1 MATIDT
7 TEDLLRLVRE
17 DSDFRA
23 TMRRELLTA
32 ELLEV
37 PHRLDTMER
46 GIAALLEHAA
56 TTNRRLDRIE
66 GRLDGVETDIT
77 VMKSDINGLGEAFR
91 REVQAQSSYRGAH
104 AQGASNKD
112 RVRISNLFA
121 QFHGIKRTDAIP
133 VRRRVLKSWLQGEN
147 TEVVESLNLRE
158 RVWETFLE
166 PDIVAEVHDLMTD
179 DDAEP
184 EFYIVVEAS
193 YTGEAEDINKATDH
207 AKIVRAVT
215 GLDAYPVVAAVLI
228 DDIEPETRRKL
239 YDDVQQFVAA
249 NDEDSAFWY
258 RLGAADLRPTEPR

>member
-7 TEDLLRLVRE
+7 SEDLLRLVRE

-37 PHRLDTMER
+37 PQRLDTMER

-56 TTNRRLDRIE
+56 TTNRRLDLIE
-66 GRLDGVETDIT
+66 GDIKQ
-77 VMKSDINGLGEAFR
+77 MKGDIDGLGEAFR
-91 REVQAQSSYRGAH
+91 REAQAQSSYRGAH
-104 AQGASNKD
+104 AQGAASKN
-112 RVRISNLFA
+112 RVGISNLFA
-121 QFHGIKRTDAIP
+121 QFHAIKRTDAIP

-158 RVWETFLE
+158 RTWETFLE
-166 PDIVAEVHDLMTD
+166 PDIVAEVHDLMAD
-179 DDAEP
+179 DVSRP

-193 YTGEAEDINKATDH
+193 YTGEAEDIDRATDH

-215 GLDAYPVVAAVLI
+215 GLDAYPVVAAVRM
-228 DDIEPETRRKL
+228 DDKMEPDTRRRL
-239 YDDVQQFVAA
+239 YDDVQEFVAA
-249 NDEDSAFWY
+249 NDADAAFWY
-258 RLGAADLRPTEPR
+258 RLGSADLRPPEPR